1 MKFKRTNLYKVR
13 WCRLE
18 KELKD
23 FVKTFPNKPI
33 SAQLILNTME
43 NIAKKH
49 LSKDVVS
56 SRFILQKYPEMDR
69 MRLQYGR
76 KTGKLEY
83 IKKGGMFF
91 YKEADVVLWWNEYVK
106 YVQKTVQVG
115 KGEIK

>member
-1 MKFKRTNLYKVR
+1 MANKPYKIRWFRLKGELQKFAKKFP
-13 WCRLE
+13 
-18 KELKD
+18 KELL
-23 FVKTFPNKPI
+23 

-43 NIAKKH
+43 NIEKKH

-83 IKKGGMFF
+83 VKKGGMFF
-91 YKEADVVLWWNEYVK
+91 YKEADVILWWNKYVK
-106 YVQKTVQVG
+106 YVQR
-115 KGEIK
+115 KGQ